1 MPSFLFYIFAVL
13 TVVGSLALIC
23 FRNPVSS
30 AMSMAAAFG
39 GLAALFVSLGAFF
52 VGIIQ
57 VLVYAG
63 AIMVL
68 FIFIIMLLDLKT
80 EERKNPKVLPVVG
93 GLALVAIFAIQLTGV
108 LMNTPNQE
116 MPELDTAAAA
126 IRYEEAG
133 APTIA
138 SHFREGKLPDV
149 HLVGRELFSNRN
161 REMQIVGVLLLVA
174 TIGTV
179 VLSKRQKA

>member
-13 TVVGSLALIC
+13 TVIGSLALIC

-68 FIFIIMLLDLKT
+68 FIFIIMLLDLKS
-80 EERKNPKVLPVVG
+80 EERKNPKALPIVG
-93 GLALVAIFAIQLTGV
+93 GLALVLIFAIQMAGV
-108 LMNTPNQE
+108 LMNTPNKE
-116 MPELDTAAAA
+116 MPDLEMAAAA
-126 IRYEEAG
+126 ERYEAIG
-133 APTIA
+133 ANTVA
-138 SHFREGKLPDV
+138 SHLKEDKLPDV

-179 VLSKRQKA
+179 VLSKRQKD